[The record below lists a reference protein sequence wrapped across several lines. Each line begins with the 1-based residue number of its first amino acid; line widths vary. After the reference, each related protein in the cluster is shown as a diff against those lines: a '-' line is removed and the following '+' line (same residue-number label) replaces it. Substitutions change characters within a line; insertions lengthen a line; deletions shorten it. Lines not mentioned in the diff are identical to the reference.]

1 MHQDQWPP
9 IKGQTVRVRS
19 LYQTGVVEEVT
30 RSGRADTYHIALRT
44 VGSVEDG
51 GKVRWKSL
59 APHTCELDELEP
71 FDRRD

>member
-1 MHQDQWPP
+1 MQQDPWPP
-9 IKGQTVRVRS
+9 IKGQTVRITS

-30 RSGRADTYHIALRT
+30 RSGRADMYHVTLRT

-51 GKVRWKSL
+51 GKVRWKPL

-71 FDRRD
+71 FDKRD